1 LWQGPLDKDGY
12 GDFYFR
18 RKTRRAHRV
27 AWFSVHGDLP
37 EDRVVNHL
45 CRNRACVN
53 PQHLQA
59 VTVTENVFQNSTTI
73 TYINSQKT
81 HCPSGHPYDRVY
93 SGARYC
99 SICEAAKKKRLR
111 AKWRLEDTLNI

>member
-1 LWQGPLDKDGY
+1 VPQSGLREPATPPG
-12 GDFYFR
+12 R
-18 RKTRRAHRV
+18 HR
-27 AWFSVHGDLP
+27 
-37 EDRVVNHL
+37 
-45 CRNRACVN
+45 
-53 PQHLQA
+53 
-59 VTVTENVFQNSTTI
+59 TTI